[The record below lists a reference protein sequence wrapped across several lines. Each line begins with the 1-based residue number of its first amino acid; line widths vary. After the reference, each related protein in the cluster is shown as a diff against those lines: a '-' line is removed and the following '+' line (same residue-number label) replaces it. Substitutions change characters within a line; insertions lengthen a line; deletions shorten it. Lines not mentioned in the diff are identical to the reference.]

1 MKLLPFELI
10 LLHPCSEDVGACI
23 TAQSEVVVV
32 TVGTVG
38 LVILARE
45 RTVDQRHFA
54 VDTLETVLMPV
65 LVLVRQVLEVGSDGL
80 FAFLAPVGEQLLV
93 ALYAERLVVSQY
105 VAVSGQI

>member
-1 MKLLPFELI
+1 VCKRVEHFT
-10 LLHPCSEDVGACI
+10 CSEDVGACI

-54 VDTLETVLMPV
+54 VDTLETVLVPV
-65 LVLVRQVLEVGSDGL
+65 LVLVRQVLPRQ
-80 FAFLAPVGEQLLV
+80 AAPSEN
-93 ALYAERLVVSQY
+93 
-105 VAVSGQI
+105 QIKPL